1 MGLKMTQQIIIP
13 EPDPIPL
20 PAPYWLL
27 KFLLVLTF
35 ILHIIAMNFA
45 LGGGIITG
53 ITDLIG
59 RKKNSQFHLNL
70 ARSFSKMLPI
80 ATAFTITLGVA
91 PLLFIQVLYGQY
103 FYTASII
110 LAWPWLSVILL
121 LLIGYYGYYIYQFN
135 FEKLQG
141 VRAWIVLG
149 SAVLFALIGLI
160 YTNTLV
166 LMLTPEKWAQKYF
179 ANPHGTNFNFDDPT
193 VIPRYLHF
201 LVASVSVAGLLVLI
215 YGLVKLKSDE
225 SFGRWAVRYGG
236 LWFVIG
242 TVVQYATG
250 IWFLLALKK
259 DLMMIFMGGNGVA
272 TAVFGISVLL
282 SLVSLIL
289 ILLSFN
295 AQNPR
300 PLSIFG
306 IVLLFLTIV
315 GMAVMRD
322 ILRDAYLSDYFKP
335 EQFEV
340 QPQIS
345 VLIVFGI
352 VFIAG
357 LITVGYMLNKVIKAK
372 PVTT

>member
-1 MGLKMTQQIIIP
+1 MTQQIIIP
-13 EPDPIPL
+13 ELDPIPL

-27 KFLLVLTF
+27 KFLLILTF

-45 LGGGIITG
+45 LGGGIIAG

-80 ATAFTITLGVA
+80 TTAFTITLGIA

-103 FYTASII
+103 FYTASIT

-215 YGLVKLKSDE
+215 YGLIKLKSDVD
-225 SFGRWAVRYGG
+225 FGRWAIKYGG

-242 TVVQYATG
+242 TVLQYAVG

-259 DLMMIFMGGNGVA
+259 DLMMVFMGGDGLA
-272 TAVFGISVLL
+272 TAIFGISVLL

-295 AQNPR
+295 AQNPK
-300 PLSIFG
+300 PLSISG
-306 IVLLFLTIV
+306 LALLFLTIV
-315 GMAVMRD
+315 GMSVMRD
-322 ILRDAYLSDYFKP
+322 ILRDAYLKDYFKP

-357 LITVGYMLNKVIKAK
+357 LITVGYMLNKVLKAK
-372 PVTT
+372 PVSA

>member
-1 MGLKMTQQIIIP
+1 MTNQIIIP

-45 LGGGIITG
+45 LGGGFIAG
-53 ITDLIG
+53 ITDLLG
-59 RKKNSQFHLNL
+59 RKRNSQFHLNL
-70 ARSFSKMLPI
+70 SSSLSKMLPI
-80 ATAFTITLGVA
+80 ATAFTITLGIA
-91 PLLFIQVLYGQY
+91 PLLFLQVLYGQY
-103 FYTASII
+103 FYTSSII

-135 FEKLQG
+135 FEKLKG
-141 VRAWIVLG
+141 IRAWIVLG
-149 SAVLFALIGLI
+149 SAILFAIIGLI
-160 YTNTLV
+160 YTNNLV

-179 ANPHGTNFNFDDPT
+179 ANPHGTNLNFDDPT

-201 LVASVSVAGLLVLI
+201 LVASFAVAGLLVLI
-215 YGLVKLKSDE
+215 YGLVKFNKDE
-225 SFGRWAVRYGG
+225 KYGRWAIRYGG
-236 LWFVIG
+236 LWFVIA
-242 TVVQYATG
+242 TVVQYAVG
-250 IWFLLALKK
+250 IWFLLSLKK
-259 DLMMIFMGGNGVA
+259 EFMLLFMGENLIA
-272 TAVFGISVLL
+272 TVVFGVSVLL

-295 AQNPR
+295 AQNPK
-300 PLSIFG
+300 PLAIFG
-306 IVLLFLTIV
+306 IVLLFLTIA
-315 GMAVMRD
+315 GMSIMRD
-322 ILRDAYLSDYFKP
+322 ILRDAYLKDYFNP

-345 VLIVFGI
+345 VLVVFLI

-357 LITVGYMLNKVIKAK
+357 LITVGYMLNKVVKAK
-372 PVTT
+372 PTTV

>member
-1 MGLKMTQQIIIP
+1 
-13 EPDPIPL
+13 
-20 PAPYWLL
+20 
-27 KFLLVLTF
+27 
-35 ILHIIAMNFA
+35 
-45 LGGGIITG
+45 
-53 ITDLIG
+53 
-59 RKKNSQFHLNL
+59 
-70 ARSFSKMLPI
+70 
-80 ATAFTITLGVA
+80 
-91 PLLFIQVLYGQY
+91 
-103 FYTASII
+103 
-110 LAWPWLSVILL
+110 
-121 LLIGYYGYYIYQFN
+121 
-135 FEKLQG
+135 
-141 VRAWIVLG
+141 
-149 SAVLFALIGLI
+149 
-160 YTNTLV
+160 
-166 LMLTPEKWAQKYF
+166 MLTPEKWAQKYF